1 MTFYDVYISSAHLS
15 GSATNMGN
23 LMNGMKAFEENLTEG
38 HWRNE
43 PWCGECK
50 LTGKYESGPG
60 SLWHD
65 FRIREDIAL
74 KIVEAVEFK
83 WTKKRGLARVEP
95 VEWLRDKVAKGEELW
110 FTVGFSEI

>member
-1 MTFYDVYISSAHLS
+1 MTFYSAYIASAHLS
-15 GSATNMGN
+15 GSATNIRN
-23 LMNGMKAFEENLTEG
+23 LINGMTAFEENLTEG

-43 PWCGECK
+43 AWCSECK

-65 FRIREDIAL
+65 YRIREDIAL
-74 KIVEAVEFK
+74 KIVEAVDFK
-83 WTKKRGLARVEP
+83 WTKKKGLSRVEP
-95 VEWLRDKVAKGEELW
+95 IEWLRNRVAKGEELW